1 MAGEGSEGA
10 AYQQLAAAKT
20 RREAKMYKS
29 QGTGVGH
36 RRTLAHESV
45 LAEEGILILFAV

>member
-1 MAGEGSEGA
+1 MRLRLSA
-10 AYQQLAAAKT
+10 AEDLARYRSCSRSKY
-20 RREAKMYKS
+20 MYKS

-45 LAEEGILILFAV
+45 LAEEEILSLFAA